1 MVPTDG
7 INFGLMKGLPSNLY
21 VCLSIILLSL
31 KLHAFNYI
39 VTTYGYGGLQ
49 RHNNSNCHHDELV
62 NPLM

>member
-7 INFGLMKGLPSNLY
+7 MNFDLMEGLPSNLY
-21 VCLSIILLSL
+21 VCLSISSL
-31 KLHAFNYI
+31 KLHALNYI
-39 VTTYGYGGLQ
+39 VTTYGYVGLQ